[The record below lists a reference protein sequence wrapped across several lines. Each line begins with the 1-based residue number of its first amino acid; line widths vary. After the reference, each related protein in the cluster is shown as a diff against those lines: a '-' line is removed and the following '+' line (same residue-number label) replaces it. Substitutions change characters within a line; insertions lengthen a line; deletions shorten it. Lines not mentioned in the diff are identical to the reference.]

1 MKKAVVV
8 YCLISLFVLQV
19 YSQGEKRNDNW
30 TVRGN
35 VQYVTQHYWRGL
47 GKGPLFGEAPA
58 FEPSIMF
65 FNPHWNMGL
74 FAGGSFDG
82 VYKAVI
88 PWISFSPVK
97 NLWIGVWDI
106 YSPGKKLWTSDAKPF
121 DFGLTTSN
129 HFVDAVVSY
138 QLPWFPLSMKWAT
151 LVAGKDPNAEGK
163 RNFTTYAELS
173 YAHRWNDF
181 SVWGGV
187 GVTPWKGLYHGK
199 KGGVNNLEL
208 KLQYNFRLYEPI
220 TMPLFTKIA
229 YNPLSEQ
236 FHFLVG
242 ANLLIPYTFK

>member
-8 YCLISLFVLQV
+8 YSLISLFVLQA
-19 YSQGEKRNDNW
+19 YSQADKRNDW
-30 TVRGN
+30 TVVGN

-58 FEPSIMF
+58 FEPSVMF
-65 FNPHWNMGL
+65 LNKNWNMGL
-74 FAGGSFDG
+74 FAAGSFDG

-138 QLPWFPLSMKWAT
+138 QLPWFPLSLKWTT

-163 RNFTTYAELS
+163 RNFTTYTELS
-173 YAHRWNDF
+173 YSHRWNDF

-187 GVTPWKGLYHGK
+187 GVTPWKGLYHRA

-220 TMPLFTKIA
+220 TMPLSTKIA

-242 ANLLIPYTFK
+242 ANLIIPYTFK